1 MNSDVVT
8 RVPTLE
14 AAARAAGAAAPFLP
28 PSLRDLFDPHSVLS
42 QMLFDEYVFRLTV
55 QVVREARL
63 DVAPRQWMTADE
75 RVAKA
80 GLEPR
85 RSAVPVEWM
94 LRHLAARGLLEHEDG
109 RFMTDGALPIIDAAE
124 LMAAQT
130 AHDAGCLPSYT
141 VAAAAARDYPAFL
154 RGERTGEGILLAPA
168 RLPLWTHYFSNDNT
182 LYALN
187 NRVGAAAIETWMDAA
202 PATILELG
210 GGLGSG
216 TAAVLERLSA
226 GGRLDA
232 VEAYRF
238 TELVPPFLRRAER
251 LANRFPGVPLTF
263 TALDMDRPFGEQGV
277 PPSSVSIVYAVNTLH
292 VAYDLAF
299 TLAEIRRALRAGGQL
314 IICECVRPRP
324 GQTVY
329 PEFIF
334 NLMERFRAPRLHAEY
349 RPNGGFLTP
358 EQWTASLSATG
369 FTDVRIFPDIARI
382 RDVVRDFDVAAIG
395 AISPPAAQSVMRPDS
410 S

>member
-8 RVPTLE
+8 RLPTLE
-14 AAARAAGAAAPFLP
+14 DAARAAGAAAPLLP
-28 PSLRDLFDPHSVLS
+28 HALHDLFDPHSVLS
-42 QMLFDEYVFRLTV
+42 HMLFDEYIFRLTV
-55 QVVREARL
+55 QVMREAHL
-63 DVAPRQWMTADE
+63 DGAPRQWMTVED
-75 RVAKA
+75 RMGKA
-80 GLEPR
+80 GLEPV
-85 RSAVPVEWM
+85 RSGVPVEWM
-94 LRHLAARGLLEHEDG
+94 LRHLAARGLFEHKDG
-109 RFMTDGALPIIDAAE
+109 RFKTDGALPIIDAAE
-124 LMAAQT
+124 MMAAQT
-130 AHDAGCLPSYT
+130 AHDASCLPSYA
-141 VAAAAARDYPAFL
+141 VAEAAARDYPAFL

-168 RLPLWTHYFSNDNT
+168 RLPLWTHYFSNDNP

-187 NRVGAAAIETWMDAA
+187 NRVGAAAIETWMDPG

-216 TAAVLERLSA
+216 TAAVLERLSV
-226 GGRLDA
+226 GGRLNA

-238 TELVPPFLRRAER
+238 TEFVPPFLRRAER
-251 LANRFPGVPLTF
+251 LGNRFPGVPLTF
-263 TALDMDRPFGEQGV
+263 AILDMDRPFGEQGV

-329 PEFIF
+329 PEFVF

-358 EQWTASLSATG
+358 EQWTAALHAAG
-369 FTDVRIFPDIARI
+369 FTEVRMFPDIARI
-382 RDVVRDFDVAAIG
+382 RDVVRDFDLAAIG
-395 AISPPAAQSVMRPDS
+395 AMSPP
-410 S
+410 

>member
-1 MNSDVVT
+1 MNSDGVT
-8 RVPTLE
+8 RLPTLE
-14 AAARAAGAAAPFLP
+14 AATNAASAAAPFLP
-28 PSLRDLFDPHSVLS
+28 PSLSGLFDPHSVLS
-42 QMLFDEYVFRLTV
+42 QMLFDEYVLRLTV

-63 DVAPRQWMTADE
+63 DVAPRQWMTVDE
-75 RVAKA
+75 RMAKA
-80 GLEPR
+80 GLEPQ

-94 LRHLAARGLLEHEDG
+94 LRHLAARDLCEHKDGL
-109 RFMTDGALPIIDAAE
+109 FMTDGAPSSLDAAE
-124 LMAAQT
+124 VMEAQK
-130 AHDAGCLPSYT
+130 AHDVRCLPSYA
-141 VAAAAARDYPAFL
+141 VADAAARDYPAFL

-168 RLPLWTHYFSNDNT
+168 RLPLWTQYFSNDNT

-187 NRVGAAAIETWMDAA
+187 NRVGATAIETWLDAG

-226 GGRLDA
+226 GGRLAA

-251 LANRFPGVPLTF
+251 LASRFSGVPLTF
-263 TALDMDRPFGEQGV
+263 TGLDMDRPFGEQGV
-277 PPSSVSIVYAVNTLH
+277 ALSSVSIVYAVNTLH

-299 TLAEIRRALRAGGQL
+299 TLGEIRRALRAGGQL
-314 IICECVRPRP
+314 IISECVRPLA

-358 EQWTASLSATG
+358 EQWTAALRAAG
-369 FTDVRIFPDIARI
+369 FTDVRIFPDVARI

-395 AISPPAAQSVMRPDS
+395 AISPS
-410 S
+410 